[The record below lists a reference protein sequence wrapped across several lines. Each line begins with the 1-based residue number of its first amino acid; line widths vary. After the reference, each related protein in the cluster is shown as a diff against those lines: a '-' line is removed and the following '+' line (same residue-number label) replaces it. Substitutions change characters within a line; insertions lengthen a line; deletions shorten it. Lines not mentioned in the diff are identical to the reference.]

1 MAMTDSLNLFRLAEK
16 LSIPQLVQAI
26 KSGTIDPSVGQL
38 VLNNKVKQQKQMQ
51 NATAAGQAKRP
62 PIAQENMAMGEQMSG
77 VANAPMGQ
85 DIYSGRGF
93 SSGGGIMAFARGGPT
108 EEFPLDPETRARLLE
123 YANGNGFPLDKATA
137 ERLKKY
143 GIDPGSKAQVRQ
155 FLDTSTRPNMSS
167 TNPKMYD
174 APNPVITG
182 LDAITSSPLPK
193 DPTAKKATEKSGGVE
208 KWKGVPSGLNPLTE
222 IGKGAQIVRDIPSRL
237 SELFGGKN
245 TPGITPRAP
254 DAGAAGAM
262 AAMQAAQA
270 GQQTP
275 PPGTGAP
282 PGFGGA
288 SPSGGIAMLGY
299 SDVLAKL
306 NEDPEA
312 QIAAASKKRE
322 AEYGANDKEAFD
334 SVRGMID
341 KQKGGLDKVDKQNM
355 WLSIMKGGLA
365 AAGGNS
371 QYAAQNIAQGAEE
384 GVNSYVQRDVLNTAM
399 KNQVAQ
405 AEQMMKLQEL
415 ANAKGNRQMADQYG
429 QAAVQFGQQAN
440 QIRAHII
447 GQQNQTAVGM
457 AQVGAQNRSIDMQD
471 RWHARQA
478 DVMEKRVQ
486 AMGQGARARLAAEVP
501 KIIAAFGTSPIA
513 KGLTE
518 SLKTQY
524 GDKWRTN
531 PEAIYQYKQSQNDFV
546 MGHLNTIMSSMGGMD
561 SGESGIGALGGMGGY
576 GQPGGVL
583 NADELAPLR

>member
-1 MAMTDSLNLFRLAEK
+1 MAMTDSLNMFRLAEK
-16 LSIPQLVQAI
+16 LSIPQLIQAL
-26 KSGTIDPSVGQL
+26 KNGTIDSSVGQL

-51 NATAAGQAKRP
+51 NAAATNQPKRP

-77 VANAPMGQ
+77 VANAPMAQ
-85 DIYSGRGF
+85 DIYSGQGF
-93 SSGGGIMAFARGGPT
+93 SSGGGIMAFAKGGPT
-108 EEFPLDPETRARLLE
+108 EEFPLDPETRNRLLE

-143 GIDPGSKAQVRQ
+143 GVDPGSKAQVRQ
-155 FLDTSTRPNMSS
+155 FLDTSTRPNMFS

-174 APNPVITG
+174 TPNPVTAG
-182 LDAITSSPLPK
+182 LDAITSSPPPK

-237 SELFGGKN
+237 SELFGGNN

-282 PGFGGA
+282 PGFGGTA
-288 SPSGGIAMLGY
+288 PGAPAMLGY
-299 SDVLAKL
+299 GGVLAKL

-334 SVRGMID
+334 SIRGMID

-429 QAAVQFGQQAN
+429 QGIQQAKQN
-440 QIRAHII
+440 IAQIQGQLI
-447 GQQNQTAVGM
+447 GQQNQNTLGM
-457 AQVGAQNRSIDMQD
+457 AQLGVQKYGIDMQAATAGRMYD
-471 RWHARQA
+471 AAMLRA
-478 DVMEKRVQ
+478 K
-486 AMGQGARARLAAEVP
+486 AMGAGALVRAKQIEQKARSEFLQGPGRRLNAELS
-501 KIIAAFGTSPIA
+501 K
-513 KGLTE
+513 
-518 SLKTQY
+518 QY
-524 GDKWRTN
+524 GSNWGKPVAEGGN
-531 PEAIYQYKQSQNDFV
+531 VE
-546 MGHLNTIMSSMGGMD
+546 GHRQFEGAMKAYTGSSIQQELEGMY
-561 SGESGIGALGGMGGY
+561 GSGIGGMGGGMPIDEQRIPY
-576 GQPGGVL
+576 GP
-583 NADELAPLR
+583 DM